1 MSARVNPMAP
11 AADMAPIV
19 PVAPA
24 AQSGPA
30 IPPPADQPD
39 VRLII
44 EESDRP
50 GSYVYKTLDRRTG
63 EVLQQFPREELL
75 RMREDKTYLA
85 GDVISANA

>member
-1 MSARVNPMAP
+1 MGERHHR
-11 AADMAPIV
+11 APIV
-19 PVAPA
+19 PAVPA
-24 AQSGPA
+24 AQSAPERTA
-30 IPPPADQPD
+30 SVDQPD